1 MDIHIDID
9 TLKFF
14 IALLVSGIC
23 YGWYCYK
30 RGLKVGWDD
39 AMYEL
44 ERSGYLYIDDEGEV
58 RRYNDKEYRDIIRES
73 EY

>member
-9 TLKFF
+9 TIKFF
-14 IALLVSGIC
+14 IALLVSGIG

-44 ERSGYLYIDDEGEV
+44 ERSGYLYIDEEGEV